1 MAFSKGTSG
10 NPNGR
15 PSGSKSRTTI
25 TKNRQSDALKV
36 LETVMKDA
44 SVDATCRV
52 QAAALI
58 LYNQAAA

>member
-1 MAFSKGTSG
+1 MFKKGESG
-10 NPNGR
+10 NPDGR
-15 PSGSKSRTTI
+15 PAGAKSKTTVA
-25 TKNRQSDALKV
+25 KNRRSDALKV

-44 SVDATCRV
+44 SVDTASRV